1 MVVEKNKVVTLDFEV
16 FDTNTK
22 EMLEA
27 TSNDVSFSYIHGVE
41 SFIPK
46 IEEVLEG
53 KKVGDRTTVEVSPE
67 EGYGV
72 YDEDLII
79 ELPKSEFDGFSDIYE
94 GMDFDVEMDNGE
106 EREFY
111 IIDILDETV
120 KADGNHPF
128 AGKDLKFEII
138 VKDIREATEDEIAN
152 GYPYLEHDHE
162 CGDDCCGAHSHGC
175 GCGCG
180 DDEE

>member
-1 MVVEKNKVVTLDFEV
+1 MVVEKNMVVTLDFEV
-16 FDTNTK
+16 FNTENN

-27 TSNDVSFSYIHGVE
+27 TSNDVSFSYIHDVE

-46 IEEVLEG
+46 IEKELDG
-53 KKVGDRTTVEVSPE
+53 KKIGDRVSVEVSPE

-72 YDEDLII
+72 YDESLVI
-79 ELPKSEFDGFSDIYE
+79 ELSKSEFEGFDDIYV

-111 IIDILDETV
+111 IIDILDETIL
-120 KADGNHPF
+120 ADGNHPF
-128 AGKDLKFEII
+128 AGKNIRFEIK
-138 VKDIREATEDEIAN
+138 VEDIREATEDELAD

-162 CGDDCCGAHSHGC
+162 GDCCSGGSEHNC
-175 GCGCG
+175 GCGCSC
-180 DDEE
+180 EEE